1 MAGERSAALL
11 SSLLGKGARMPD
23 VRASDPN
30 PDDLTPEEQEADPTQ
45 PDEVTDNPEEQ
56 SGG

>member
-1 MAGERSAALL
+1 
-11 SSLLGKGARMPD
+11 MPD

-30 PDDLTPEEQEADPTQ
+30 PNDLTEEEQAADPTE
-45 PDEVTDNPEEQ
+45 PDDVTENPEEQ

>member
-1 MAGERSAALL
+1 
-11 SSLLGKGARMPD
+11 MPD

-30 PDDLTPEEQEADPTQ
+30 PDDLTEEEQDTDPTQ
-45 PDEVTDNPEEQ
+45 LDEVTEKPEEQ